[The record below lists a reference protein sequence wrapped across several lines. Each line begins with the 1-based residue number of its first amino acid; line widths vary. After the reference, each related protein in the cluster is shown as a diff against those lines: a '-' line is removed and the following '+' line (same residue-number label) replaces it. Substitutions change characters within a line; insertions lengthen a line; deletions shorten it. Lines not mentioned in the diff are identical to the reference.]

1 MDKRLR
7 NGLIAIVGIVLVS
20 VCITRG
26 CAFSETVADYQKSH
40 EEEEKVVP
48 IIEEVEQTAR
58 EEVPT
63 SAADAVATTKQES
76 ISEQTPEPTSEPTP
90 EPTPEATP
98 EADKATESSER
109 IYAADDHDFYI
120 EEISEELKTR
130 MQGKSYA
137 ENIDES
143 IMNYSMLRHLV
154 IKYNDFNNEVQ
165 VGEIVCNEKIAADLL
180 DIFEK
185 LYKNGYQL
193 ERVQL
198 IDEYEADDDAS
209 MAADNTSCFNYRVV
223 EGSTKLSYHAYGLAI
238 DVNPFY
244 NPYVQMRN
252 GALHID
258 PPGSEPYANREE
270 NFPYKIDENDLAYK
284 LFKQH
289 GFIWGGDWNNCKDY
303 QHFEKRI

>member
-1 MDKRLR
+1 MDKRVR

-20 VCITRG
+20 VCVTRG
-26 CAFSETVADYQKSH
+26 CAFSETVADYAQSH
-40 EEEEKVVP
+40 EGEEKVMPTV
-48 IIEEVEQTAR
+48 EVVEQTY
-58 EEVPT
+58 EECEDVVTPAPGITSIPT
-63 SAADAVATTKQES
+63 PKITEAVEE
-76 ISEQTPEPTSEPTP
+76 ISEEKNEIGEEITVKSTV
-90 EPTPEATP
+90 
-98 EADKATESSER
+98 ER
-109 IYAADDHDFYI
+109 IYATDDSDFYI
-120 EEISEELKTR
+120 EEISDDLKER
-130 MQGKSYA
+130 MKGKSYA
-137 ENIDES
+137 DNIDES
-143 IMNYSMLRHLV
+143 IVNYSMLRHVV

-165 VGEIVCNEKIAADLL
+165 VGEIVCNEKIAEDLL
-180 DIFEK
+180 EIFEE

-198 IDEYEADDDAS
+198 IDEYGADDDAS

-238 DVNPFY
+238 DINPFY

-258 PPGSEPYANREE
+258 PPGSEPYANRDE

-289 GFIWGGDWNNCKDY
+289 GFIWGGDWNSCKDY
-303 QHFEKRI
+303 QHFEKRFN